1 MNKILIE
8 QECQLFVWEDK
19 KEDKKLGRW
28 EGGNSGSRPSANSG
42 EAKSRK
48 KR

>member
-19 KEDKKLGRW
+19 KEDKKLGR
-28 EGGNSGSRPSANSG
+28 
-42 EAKSRK
+42 
-48 KR
+48 